1 MGMKRGPQQDAQA
14 LPEIPVFVIADDA
27 GPPNGLSS
35 TTARLV
41 RDSAIRLCAVAF
53 LTVGSFTRLWSITAT
68 SDVTTGVN
76 PGTDRI
82 RFDFSVWGSVTS
94 SPADIPTLGVQGA
107 PSFGYALIATALA
120 LLLSI
125 LLGMASETYRG
136 KSRCLRLYAAFSL
149 LGVVISEM
157 LSFEA
162 ISHTARQAPAA
173 SAHPG
178 PSLFLSLAG
187 LVLSLAPDKLLFSF
201 QSRRAS

>member
-1 MGMKRGPQQDAQA
+1 MGMKRGPQQDAEA
-14 LPEIPVFVIADDA
+14 LPEIPVSVIADDA

-35 TTARLV
+35 TTTHLV

-53 LTVGSFTRLWSITAT
+53 LTVGSFTRLCSTTVT
-68 SDVTTGVN
+68 SDVTTGVK

-82 RFDFSVWGSVTS
+82 RFDFSMWGSVTS
-94 SPADIPTLGVQGA
+94 SPADVPTLGVQGA

-125 LLGMASETYRG
+125 LLGMASETYRE

-162 ISHTARQAPAA
+162 ILHTARQAPAA